1 MKKDQTQ
8 NESPR
13 SSTPENKKQNSEL
26 RNSPL
31 MKAQTAK
38 IFDIVLD
45 AYNEKSKNEK
55 SEIDSSLEAIETAKK
70 ENAADYENIL
80 ANSKFREFFNGVV
93 NKQIELLH
101 ESWKEFVSFS
111 FSDEMK
117 AFLNTIGAPTTP
129 VEDFEKPN
137 TVLFDICYA
146 GNMDVAKIKLSI
158 NSANKLFKADGTAA
172 AKTLEELKEAT
183 TVIWPTASYADECT
197 LRFGK
202 DDADD
207 DVILADD
214 ESKKRCEIFRAFF
227 QNAIA
232 TTTQVKNTALKSHVM
247 QNSAVTNYLQA
258 HPVLGDKQGFDV
270 PVIPARK
277 KNEPITTFVQLQYTD
292 EALQAVTP
300 RKLTEQE
307 RAMNDAICSLIKAGQ
322 PVFDDT
328 AVYTAMYGSGR
339 PTPNFTDDLDR
350 WIWEAA
356 GIRVE
361 LDATDEMRKRG
372 IAEAGE
378 AWTKKQ
384 MFYSVQGLKRSKNGH
399 LKNYY
404 HFIEKPP
411 LLAYCEANNQ
421 LATVPQ
427 EYLDVKA
434 PAALAP
440 ADWKE
445 AIENGTAPATLSPIK
460 MSVQRSAMLYYMLRR
475 IAAMKYEDE
484 RYRKAA
490 ATAERYNRPCLAK
503 KPITRI
509 LFASIFEA
517 AGVPDE
523 ANTARRKDK
532 QFCEQCLLYW
542 QSLHYIKGY
551 TLVKKGRAV
560 VAIDV
565 HP

>member
-8 NESPR
+8 NESHR
-13 SSTPENKKQNSEL
+13 NSTPENKKQNSEL

-38 IFDIVLD
+38 IFDVVLD

-55 SEIDSSLEAIETAKK
+55 SKIDSSIEAIETAKK

-93 NKQIELLH
+93 SKQIKLLH
-101 ESWKEFVSFS
+101 ENWKEFVSFS
-111 FSDEMK
+111 YSDEMK
-117 AFLNTIGAPTTP
+117 VFLNAIGAPTTP
-129 VEDFEKPN
+129 VENFENPN

-146 GNMDVAKIKLSI
+146 GNMDVAKIKLAI

-172 AKTLEELKEAT
+172 AKTLDELKEAT

-214 ESKKRCEIFRAFF
+214 ESKKRREIFRAFF

-247 QNSAVTNYLQA
+247 QNSAVTNYLHT
-258 HPVLGDKQGFDV
+258 HPVLGDKMGFDV
-270 PVIPARK
+270 PVMPARNK
-277 KNEPITTFVQLQYTD
+277 SGPITTFVQLQYTD

-307 RAMNDAICSLIKAGQ
+307 RAMNDAICGLIKAGQ
-322 PVFDDT
+322 PIFDDT
-328 AVYTAMYGSGR
+328 AVYANMHVSGR
-339 PTPNFTDDLDR
+339 PTQNFTRDLDR

-356 GIRVE
+356 GIRVD

-372 IAEAGE
+372 KAEAGE
-378 AWTKKQ
+378 AWTKTQ

-399 LKNYY
+399 LKTYY
-404 HFIEKPP
+404 RFTEIPP
-411 LLAYCEANNQ
+411 LLAYCEETNQ
-421 LATVPQ
+421 YVTVPQ
-427 EYLDVKA
+427 ECLDIKM
-434 PAALAP
+434 PAALTLEK
-440 ADWKE
+440 WKKSL
-445 AIENGTAPATLSPIK
+445 NDGNNPPCLTPIK
-460 MSVQRSAMLYYMLRR
+460 MSSQRSAMFNYMLRR
-475 IAAMKYEDE
+475 IATMKYENE
-484 RYRKAA
+484 KYRKAA
-490 ATAERYNRPCLAK
+490 ATAEQHNRPCLAK
-503 KPITRI
+503 APITRI
-509 LFASIFEA
+509 LFAAIFEA

-523 ANTARRKDK
+523 ANTARRRDK

-542 QSLHYIKGY
+542 QSIHYINGY
-551 TLVKKGRAV
+551 TLVKNGRAA

-565 HP
+565 LP